1 MQIPRSGIKWYQV
14 GESGKTL
21 KTLTKHMFIGE
32 FTHTLDEKKRLSLP
46 SKFRKDLGKNV
57 IITHGLDSCLFM
69 FTLSE
74 WSNIAAQLGSMS
86 MLNPDTRAFNRIM
99 LAGAVEVEVDSAG
112 RILMPDF
119 LKEYMGLD
127 ASADKKASQKL
138 VFTGVHTRVEIWEE
152 KKWKV
157 YKERILK
164 QADSLA
170 AKLGEIGVL

>member
-1 MQIPRSGIKWYQV
+1 
-14 GESGKTL
+14 
-21 KTLTKHMFIGE
+21 MFIGE

-46 SKFRKDLGKNV
+46 SKFRKELGKNV

-69 FTLSE
+69 FTLTE
-74 WSNIAAQLGSMS
+74 WANIAAQLGKMS

-119 LKEYMGLD
+119 LKDYMGLD
-127 ASADKKASQKL
+127 AAGDKKSSQKL

-164 QADSLA
+164 EADSLA
-170 AKLGEIGVL
+170 AKLGDIGVL

>member
-1 MQIPRSGIKWYQV
+1 V